1 MRKLRLAQAK
11 WLVTGRRTQ
20 TPGSVELRILQS
32 SKTEGVVYSSTQQ
45 SVVSVWT
52 QHPQPQ
58 PEGDS
63 CDLGSN
69 SLLCAR
75 TPYCPPPPLPLL
87 PSTFGLLEEEV
98 RALRGAV
105 PFPAST
111 AAGQGWNP
119 DAWIS
124 GGAAES
130 FPHLEMLRLSPH
142 SSSLCEFVYCLSSS
156 LEGQSQV
163 GLVP

>member
-1 MRKLRLAQAK
+1 MLRQSGLLQGGGLRHQVPWSFGFCNPPK
-11 WLVTGRRTQ
+11 Q
-20 TPGSVELRILQS
+20 KELF
-32 SKTEGVVYSSTQQ
+32 T
-45 SVVSVWT
+45 
-52 QHPQPQ
+52 HP
-58 PEGDS
+58 
-63 CDLGSN
+63 LSN
-69 SLLCAR
+69 LLCPYGPSIRSPSQRETAVIWAVTAYCVLGLR
-75 TPYCPPPPLPLL
+75 TAPPPLPLL